1 MSLTD
6 SSTELSHGY
15 MDQLRLPMLTIPSK
29 QGVSID
35 LTSSLAELIRTEF
48 GEDPTNFRQEV
59 REFNHLRE
67 SAVRPSRDNN
77 GTSDIRRY
85 YAQLCL
91 LPTRFSAT
99 RSNMQVTFI
108 WSDAFTEK
116 ESANILLFSETS
128 AILFNLGALHSRL
141 GSDLPDELRSACT
154 HFQCSAGA
162 FYLLQTSLAF
172 QIATA
177 NNQVDMSSEVVAFCK
192 NLMLAQAQECMVEK
206 SLLER
211 KRPSLV
217 SKVAWEVS
225 ALYQKAIDLLDSQIG
240 SQVAKK
246 NKKLAEILTN

>member
-1 MSLTD
+1 MFI
-6 SSTELSHGY
+6 
-15 MDQLRLPMLTIPSK
+15 IPSK

-35 LTSSLAELIRTEF
+35 LTSPLAELIRTEF

-77 GTSDIRRY
+77 GTSDIRMY

-91 LPTRFSAT
+91 LPTRFAAT

-116 ESANILLFSETS
+116 ESANILLFSESS
-128 AILFNLGALHSRL
+128 AILFNLGALRSR
-141 GSDLPDELRSACT
+141 SVCT

-162 FYLLQTSLAF
+162 FYLLQTSLAS
-172 QIATA
+172 QIATSHTR
-177 NNQVDMSSEVVAFCK
+177 VDMSSEVVAFCK

-211 KRPSLV
+211 KRPSFV

-240 SQVAKK
+240 SQVAEK
-246 NKKLAEILTN
+246 NKN